1 VYGRIAMNEVR
12 YHRPKTLGEA
22 LQMLEDGIPLAG
34 GTALVP
40 MLGKTR
46 AVIDL
51 QDLGLDGLDLKKGV
65 IEAGAALKL
74 QTLVETE
81 QEIPEALV
89 AACRLEASLNLRNM
103 ATLGGT
109 ILSADGRSPLLTTLL
124 ALDARV
130 GMEPGGE
137 EISLD
142 ELLDRRDEKTFRSL
156 VTSVRIRVPERL
168 AYDQV
173 ARAPYDRPI
182 VCAAVGRSKDPQ
194 KSEAV
199 RITLGGFSRRPMRV
213 QKAEQKIGE
222 TGQVDQASAAAAK
235 AYAKAEDEW
244 ASAEY
249 RSHVAGVLV
258 RRLLTEVL
266 D

>member
-1 VYGRIAMNEVR
+1 MNELR
-12 YHRPKTLGEA
+12 YHRPKTMEEA
-22 LQMLEDGIPLAG
+22 LQLLKDGVPLAG

-40 MLGKTR
+40 LLGKTQ

-51 QDLGLDGLDLKKGV
+51 QDLGLDELDLKRGV

-74 QTLVETE
+74 QTLVESE
-81 QEIPEALV
+81 KEIPEALV
-89 AACRLEASLNLRNM
+89 AACRLETSLNLRNM

-124 ALDARV
+124 ALDVRV
-130 GMEPGGE
+130 KMEPGSE
-137 EISLD
+137 EVSLD
-142 ELLDRRDEKTFRSL
+142 DLLDRREEKIFRSL
-156 VTSVRIRVPERL
+156 VTVVRIPVPQRL

-182 VCAAVGRSKDPQ
+182 VCAALGRWKDTQ
-194 KSEAV
+194 KSDVV
-199 RITLGGFSRRPMRV
+199 RITLGGFGQRPVRV
-213 QKAEQKIGE
+213 QKAEQKVIKS
-222 TGQVDQASAAAAK
+222 GQVDEASVAAAN
-235 AYAKAEDEW
+235 AYAKADDEW

-266 D
+266 G

>member
-1 VYGRIAMNEVR
+1 MSELH
-12 YHRPKTLGEA
+12 YHRPKTTKEA
-22 LQMLEDGIPLAG
+22 LALLKEGVPLAG

-40 MLGKTR
+40 AIGKVQ

-74 QTLVETE
+74 QALIETE
-81 QEIPEALV
+81 LQIPEALV

-130 GMEPGGE
+130 EMEPGGE

-142 ELLDRRDEKTFRSL
+142 DLLDRRGKKDFHNL
-156 VTSVRIRVPERL
+156 VTFVRIPVPQRL

-182 VCAAVGRSKDPQ
+182 VCAAVGRWKDSK
-194 KSEAV
+194 KSETV
-199 RITLGGFSRRPMRV
+199 RITLGGFGRRPVRA
-213 QKAEQKIGE
+213 QKAEQVIAKAGR
-222 TGQVDQASAAAAK
+222 VDEAAAASAK
-235 AYAKAEDEW
+235 AYAKAEDAW

-258 RRLLTEVL
+258 RRLLTEVVG
-266 D
+266 